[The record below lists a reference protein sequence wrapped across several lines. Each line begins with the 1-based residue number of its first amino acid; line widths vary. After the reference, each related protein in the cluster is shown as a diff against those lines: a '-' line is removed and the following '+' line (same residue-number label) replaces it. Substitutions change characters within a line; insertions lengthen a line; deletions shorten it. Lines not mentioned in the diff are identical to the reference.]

1 MRQTVAKLALVSTI
15 FSYIYINI
23 IIQAFGYILQKG
35 MKLLFKIFIVLCVS
49 ILPSVSEESLSEN
62 WQLSF
67 QAPATDLMSDIISF
81 HSYILM
87 PIIVAISFL
96 VLFLLLFIVFRFNS
110 SRNQTAST
118 TTHNTTIEILWTVI
132 PVILLIIIA
141 IPSFR
146 LLYVSETI
154 PKADLTI
161 KATGNQWYWTY
172 EYPDHGDILFDAN
185 MLAEEELSDP
195 KLRLLETDTQIVVPV
210 NKVVKL
216 QLTSS
221 DVLHAWTIP
230 AFGVKMDAVPGRLN
244 ETWFKANSEGIY
256 YGQCSELCGPRHA
269 FMPINVKVV
278 SEKEFKKWID
288 FAQEEYA
295 STNIDFNNSKFE
307 IAQK

>member
-1 MRQTVAKLALVSTI
+1 MKLFFSIIVGICLLVSL
-15 FSYIYINI
+15 
-23 IIQAFGYILQKG
+23 AFAEVG
-35 MKLLFKIFIVLCVS
+35 
-49 ILPSVSEESLSEN
+49 LSEN

-67 QAPATDLMSDIISF
+67 QEPATDLMSDIISF

-87 PIIVAISFL
+87 PIITGISIL
-96 VLFLLLFIVFRFNS
+96 VLLLLLIIAFRFNS

-118 TTHNTTIEILWTVI
+118 TTHNTVVEILWTVI
-132 PVILLIIIA
+132 PVVLLIIIA

-161 KATGNQWYWTY
+161 KAIGNQWYWSY
-172 EYPDHGDILFDAN
+172 EYPDYGNIVFDAN
-185 MLAEEELSDP
+185 MLNDDELSDP

-216 QLTSS
+216 QITSN

-230 AFGVKMDAVPGRLN
+230 AFGVKMDAVPGKLN
-244 ETWFKANSEGIY
+244 ETWFKANQEGIF
-256 YGQCSELCGPRHA
+256 YGQCSELCGPKHA

-278 SEKEFKKWID
+278 SEKEFEDWIG
-288 FAQEEYA
+288 FAEEEYA
-295 STNIDFNNSKFE
+295 SSNIDLYNNTFE

>member
-1 MRQTVAKLALVSTI
+1 MLTHLFSI
-15 FSYIYINI
+15 FTRFMNI
-23 IIQAFGYILQKG
+23 FLKIIT
-35 MKLLFKIFIVLCVS
+35 IVL
-49 ILPSVSEESLSEN
+49 LPFSAFANEGISEN

-67 QAPATDLMSDIISF
+67 QEPATDLMSDIISF

-87 PIIVAISFL
+87 PIITGISLL
-96 VLFLLLFIVFRFNS
+96 VLGLLLYIMFRFNS
-110 SRNQTAST
+110 KRNVVAST
-118 TTHNTTIEILWTVI
+118 TTHNTVIEILWTVI

-161 KATGNQWYWTY
+161 KAIGNQWYWTY
-172 EYPDHGDILFDAN
+172 EYPDYEDIVFDAN
-185 MLAEEELSDP
+185 MLLENELSDP

-216 QLTSS
+216 QITSA

-244 ETWFKANSEGIY
+244 ETWFKANKEGIY
-256 YGQCSELCGPRHA
+256 YGQCSELCGPKHA

-278 SEKEFKKWID
+278 SENEFNDWLD
-288 FAQEEYA
+288 FAKEEYA
-295 STNIDFNNSKFE
+295 SSGIDYSTETFDLAKY
-307 IAQK
+307 

>member
-1 MRQTVAKLALVSTI
+1 MNMFLKIITI
-15 FSYIYINI
+15 VFLPFS
-23 IIQAFGYILQKG
+23 AFANEGI
-35 MKLLFKIFIVLCVS
+35 
-49 ILPSVSEESLSEN
+49 SEN

-67 QAPATDLMSDIISF
+67 QEPATDLMSDIISF

-87 PIIVAISFL
+87 PIITGISLL
-96 VLFLLLFIVFRFNS
+96 VLGLLLYIMFRFNS
-110 SRNQTAST
+110 KRNVVAST
-118 TTHNTTIEILWTVI
+118 TTHNTVIEILWTVI

-161 KATGNQWYWTY
+161 KAIGNQWYWTY
-172 EYPDHGDILFDAN
+172 EYPDYEDIVFDAN
-185 MLAEEELSDP
+185 MLLENELSDP

-216 QLTSS
+216 QITSA

-244 ETWFKANSEGIY
+244 ETWLKANKEGIY
-256 YGQCSELCGPRHA
+256 YGQCSELCGPKHA

-278 SEKEFKKWID
+278 SENEFNDWLD
-288 FAQEEYA
+288 FAKEEYA
-295 STNIDFNNSKFE
+295 SSGIDYSTETFDLAKY
-307 IAQK
+307 

>member
-1 MRQTVAKLALVSTI
+1 MNMFLKIITI
-15 FSYIYINI
+15 VFLPFS
-23 IIQAFGYILQKG
+23 AFANEGI
-35 MKLLFKIFIVLCVS
+35 
-49 ILPSVSEESLSEN
+49 SEN

-67 QAPATDLMSDIISF
+67 QEPATDLMSDIISF

-87 PIIVAISFL
+87 PIITGISLL
-96 VLFLLLFIVFRFNS
+96 VLGLLLYIMFRFNS
-110 SRNQTAST
+110 KRNVVAST
-118 TTHNTTIEILWTVI
+118 TTHNTVIEILWTVI

-161 KATGNQWYWTY
+161 KAIGNQWYWTY
-172 EYPDHGDILFDAN
+172 EYPDYEDIVFDAN
-185 MLAEEELSDP
+185 MLLENELSDP

-216 QLTSS
+216 QITSA

-244 ETWFKANSEGIY
+244 ETWFKANKEGIY
-256 YGQCSELCGPRHA
+256 YGQCSELCGPKHA

-278 SEKEFKKWID
+278 SESEFNDWLD
-288 FAQEEYA
+288 FAKEEYA
-295 STNIDFNNSKFE
+295 SSGIDYSTETYDLAKN
-307 IAQK
+307 

>member
-1 MRQTVAKLALVSTI
+1 
-15 FSYIYINI
+15 
-23 IIQAFGYILQKG
+23 
-35 MKLLFKIFIVLCVS
+35 MKLFFSVIVGICLLS
-49 ILPSVSEESLSEN
+49 PSAYAELGLSED

-67 QAPATDLMSDIISF
+67 QEPATYLMSDIISF

-87 PIIVAISFL
+87 PIITGISIL
-96 VLFLLLFIVFRFNS
+96 VLFLLLYIAFRFNS
-110 SRNQTAST
+110 SRNHTAST
-118 TTHNTTIEILWTVI
+118 TTHNTVVEILWTVI

-161 KATGNQWYWTY
+161 KAIGNQWYWSY
-172 EYPDHGDILFDAN
+172 EYPDYGDIVFDAN
-185 MLAEEELSDP
+185 MLNDDELSDP

-216 QLTSS
+216 QITSN

-230 AFGVKMDAVPGRLN
+230 AFGVKMDAVPGKLN
-244 ETWFKANSEGIY
+244 ETWFKANKEGIF
-256 YGQCSELCGPRHA
+256 YGQCSELCGPKHA

-278 SEKEFKKWID
+278 SDKEFEDWIG
-288 FAQEEYA
+288 FAEEEYA
-295 STNIDFNNSKFE
+295 SENINLYNNTFE
-307 IAQK
+307 LAQK

>member
-1 MRQTVAKLALVSTI
+1 MNI
-15 FSYIYINI
+15 FLKI
-23 IIQAFGYILQKG
+23 ISIVFLPFSAFANEGI
-35 MKLLFKIFIVLCVS
+35 
-49 ILPSVSEESLSEN
+49 SEN

-67 QAPATDLMSDIISF
+67 QEPATDLMSDIISF

-87 PIIVAISFL
+87 PIITGISLL
-96 VLFLLLFIVFRFNS
+96 VLGLLLYIMFRFNS
-110 SRNQTAST
+110 KRNVVAST
-118 TTHNTTIEILWTVI
+118 TTHNTVIEILWTVI

-161 KATGNQWYWTY
+161 KAIGNQWYWTY
-172 EYPDHGDILFDAN
+172 EYPDYEDIVFDAN
-185 MLAEEELSDP
+185 MLLENELSDP

-216 QLTSS
+216 QITSA

-244 ETWFKANSEGIY
+244 ETWFKANKEGIY
-256 YGQCSELCGPRHA
+256 YGQCSELCGPKHA

-278 SEKEFKKWID
+278 SENEFNDWLD
-288 FAQEEYA
+288 FAKEEYA
-295 STNIDFNNSKFE
+295 SSGIDYSTETFDLAKN
-307 IAQK
+307 

>member
-1 MRQTVAKLALVSTI
+1 MNIFLKIITLVFFP
-15 FSYIYINI
+15 FS
-23 IIQAFGYILQKG
+23 AFANEGISQ
-35 MKLLFKIFIVLCVS
+35 
-49 ILPSVSEESLSEN
+49 N

-67 QAPATDLMSDIISF
+67 QEPATDLMSDIISF

-87 PIIVAISFL
+87 PIITGISLL
-96 VLFLLLFIVFRFNS
+96 VLGLLLYIMFKFNS
-110 SRNQTAST
+110 KRNVVAST
-118 TTHNTTIEILWTVI
+118 TTHNTVIEILWTVI

-161 KATGNQWYWTY
+161 KAIGNQWYWTY
-172 EYPDHGDILFDAN
+172 EYPDYEDIVFDAN
-185 MLAEEELSDP
+185 MLLENELSDP

-216 QLTSS
+216 QITSA

-244 ETWFKANSEGIY
+244 ETWFKANKEGIY
-256 YGQCSELCGPRHA
+256 YGQCSELCGPKHA

-278 SEKEFKKWID
+278 SENEFNDWLD
-288 FAQEEYA
+288 FAKEEYA
-295 STNIDFNNSKFE
+295 SSGIDYSTETFDLAKY
-307 IAQK
+307 

>member
-1 MRQTVAKLALVSTI
+1 
-15 FSYIYINI
+15 
-23 IIQAFGYILQKG
+23 
-35 MKLLFKIFIVLCVS
+35 MKLFFSVIVGICLLS
-49 ILPSVSEESLSEN
+49 PSAYAELGLSED

-67 QAPATDLMSDIISF
+67 QEPATDLMSDIISF

-87 PIIVAISFL
+87 PIITGISIL
-96 VLFLLLFIVFRFNS
+96 VLSLLLYIAFRFNS
-110 SRNQTAST
+110 SRNHTASN
-118 TTHNTTIEILWTVI
+118 TTHNTVVEILWTVI

-161 KATGNQWYWTY
+161 KAIGNQWYWSY
-172 EYPDHGDILFDAN
+172 EYPDYGDIVFDAN
-185 MLAEEELSDP
+185 MLNDDELSDP

-216 QLTSS
+216 QITSN

-230 AFGVKMDAVPGRLN
+230 AFGVKMDAVPGKLN
-244 ETWFKANSEGIY
+244 ETWFKANKEGIF

-278 SEKEFKKWID
+278 SDKAFKDWIG
-288 FAQEEYA
+288 FAKEEYA
-295 STNIDFNNSKFE
+295 SENINLYNNTFE
-307 IAQK
+307 LAQK

>member
-1 MRQTVAKLALVSTI
+1 
-15 FSYIYINI
+15 
-23 IIQAFGYILQKG
+23 
-35 MKLLFKIFIVLCVS
+35 MKLFFSIIVGICLLCSLAFAEVG
-49 ILPSVSEESLSEN
+49 LSEN

-67 QAPATDLMSDIISF
+67 QEPATDLMSDIISF

-87 PIIVAISFL
+87 PIITGISIL
-96 VLFLLLFIVFRFNS
+96 VLLLLLIIAFRFNS

-118 TTHNTTIEILWTVI
+118 TTHNTVVEILWTVI
-132 PVILLIIIA
+132 PVVLLIIIA

-161 KATGNQWYWTY
+161 KATGNQWYWSY
-172 EYPDHGDILFDAN
+172 EYPDYGNIVFDAN
-185 MLAEEELSDP
+185 MLNDDELSDP

-216 QLTSS
+216 QITSN

-230 AFGVKMDAVPGRLN
+230 AFGVKMDAVPGKLN
-244 ETWFKANSEGIY
+244 ETWFKANQEGIF
-256 YGQCSELCGPRHA
+256 YGQCSELCGPKHA

-278 SEKEFKKWID
+278 SEKEFEDWIG
-288 FAQEEYA
+288 FAKEEYA
-295 STNIDFNNSKFE
+295 LSNIDLYNNTFE

>member
-1 MRQTVAKLALVSTI
+1 
-15 FSYIYINI
+15 
-23 IIQAFGYILQKG
+23 
-35 MKLLFKIFIVLCVS
+35 MKLLFSIIVAICLLGQS
-49 ILPSVSEESLSEN
+49 AYAELGLSED

-67 QAPATDLMSDIISF
+67 QEPATDLMSDIISF

-87 PIIVAISFL
+87 PIITGISIL
-96 VLFLLLFIVFRFNS
+96 VLFLLLYIAFRFNS
-110 SRNQTAST
+110 SRNQVAST
-118 TTHNTTIEILWTVI
+118 TTHNAVVEILWTVI
-132 PVILLIIIA
+132 PVVLLIIIA

-161 KATGNQWYWTY
+161 KAIGNQWYWSY
-172 EYPDHGDILFDAN
+172 EYPDYGDIVFDAN
-185 MLAEEELSDP
+185 MLNDDELSDP

-216 QLTSS
+216 QITSN

-230 AFGVKMDAVPGRLN
+230 AFGVKMDAVPGKLN
-244 ETWFKANSEGIY
+244 ETWFKANQEGLF
-256 YGQCSELCGPRHA
+256 YGQCSELCGPKHA

-278 SEKEFKKWID
+278 SEKEFEDWIG
-288 FAQEEYA
+288 FAKEEYA
-295 STNIDFNNSKFE
+295 SSNIDLYNNTFE

>member
-1 MRQTVAKLALVSTI
+1 
-15 FSYIYINI
+15 
-23 IIQAFGYILQKG
+23 
-35 MKLLFKIFIVLCVS
+35 MKLFFSIILGICLFGSLAFAELG
-49 ILPSVSEESLSEN
+49 LSEN
-62 WQLSF
+62 WQLNF
-67 QAPATDLMSDIISF
+67 QEPATDLMSDIISF

-87 PIIVAISFL
+87 PIITGISIL
-96 VLFLLLFIVFRFNS
+96 VLFLLLYIAFRFNS
-110 SRNQTAST
+110 SRNQIAST
-118 TTHNTTIEILWTVI
+118 TTHNTVVEILWTVI
-132 PVILLIIIA
+132 PVVLLIVIA

-161 KATGNQWYWTY
+161 KAIGNQWYWSY
-172 EYPDHGDILFDAN
+172 EYPDYGDIVFDAN
-185 MLAEEELSDP
+185 MLNDDELSDP

-216 QLTSS
+216 QITSN

-244 ETWFKANSEGIY
+244 ETWFKANQEGLF
-256 YGQCSELCGPRHA
+256 YGQCSELCGPKHA

-278 SEKEFKKWID
+278 SEKEFEDWIG
-288 FAQEEYA
+288 FAKEEYA
-295 STNIDFNNSKFE
+295 SSNIDFYNNTFE

>member
-1 MRQTVAKLALVSTI
+1 MFLKIITI
-15 FSYIYINI
+15 AFLPFS
-23 IIQAFGYILQKG
+23 AFANEGI
-35 MKLLFKIFIVLCVS
+35 
-49 ILPSVSEESLSEN
+49 SEN

-67 QAPATDLMSDIISF
+67 QEPATDLMSDIISF

-87 PIIVAISFL
+87 PIITGISLL
-96 VLFLLLFIVFRFNS
+96 VLGLLLYIMFRFNS
-110 SRNQTAST
+110 KRNVVASA
-118 TTHNTTIEILWTVI
+118 TTHNTVIEILWTVI

-161 KATGNQWYWTY
+161 KAIGNQWYWTY
-172 EYPDHGDILFDAN
+172 EYPDYEDIVFDAN
-185 MLAEEELSDP
+185 MLLENELSDP

-216 QLTSS
+216 QITSA

-244 ETWFKANSEGIY
+244 ETWFKANKEGIY
-256 YGQCSELCGPRHA
+256 YGQCSELCGPKHA

-278 SEKEFKKWID
+278 SENEFNDWLD
-288 FAQEEYA
+288 FAKEEYA
-295 STNIDFNNSKFE
+295 SSGIDYSTETFDLAKN
-307 IAQK
+307 

>member
-1 MRQTVAKLALVSTI
+1 MNIFLKIITLVFFP
-15 FSYIYINI
+15 FS
-23 IIQAFGYILQKG
+23 AFANEGI
-35 MKLLFKIFIVLCVS
+35 
-49 ILPSVSEESLSEN
+49 SEN

-67 QAPATDLMSDIISF
+67 QEPATDLMSDIISF

-87 PIIVAISFL
+87 PIITGISLL
-96 VLFLLLFIVFRFNS
+96 VLGLLLYIMFRFNS
-110 SRNQTAST
+110 KRNVVAST
-118 TTHNTTIEILWTVI
+118 TTHNTVIEILWTVI

-161 KATGNQWYWTY
+161 KAIGNQWYWTY
-172 EYPDHGDILFDAN
+172 EYPDYEDIVFDAN
-185 MLAEEELSDP
+185 MLLENELSDP

-216 QLTSS
+216 QITSA

-244 ETWFKANSEGIY
+244 ETWFKANKEGIY
-256 YGQCSELCGPRHA
+256 YGQCSELCGPKHA

-278 SEKEFKKWID
+278 SENEFNDWLD
-288 FAQEEYA
+288 FAKEEYA
-295 STNIDFNNSKFE
+295 SSGIDYSTETFDLAKN
-307 IAQK
+307 